1 MLILPHFSPSR
12 IPRNHFSAVLIGT
25 YWYTI
30 SCIFFRGV
38 TIVVSMAIFDGVK
51 IPLHIMYG
59 ARDICVSILSA
70 INGTCISL
78 VYFVASNELV
88 CSESAISVIYF

>member
-1 MLILPHFSPSR
+1 MAILG
-12 IPRNHFSAVLIGT
+12 L
-25 YWYTI
+25 
-30 SCIFFRGV
+30 
-38 TIVVSMAIFDGVK
+38 TIVVSMAIFDGVI

-59 ARDICVSILSA
+59 TRYICVSILSA

-88 CSESAISVIYF
+88 CSESTTSVIYI